1 METNNI
7 YNFLN
12 TSVTT
17 AENVFK
23 VYLDNPKSRANKTLA
38 AEVFD
43 IEQQILSAYQT
54 DDITEKEYKDLMK
67 RINKVDFSKISEIR
81 RKEQNKISSSF
92 GRR

>member
-1 METNNI
+1 MSV

-17 AENVFK
+17 AENVFRA
-23 VYLDNPKSRANKTLA
+23 YLNSPKSRSNKTLA

-43 IEQQILSAYQT
+43 IKQQIASALYT
-54 DDITEKEYKDLMK
+54 GDITEKEYKDLMK

-81 RKEQNKISSSF
+81 RKEQNKAFSSNSF
-92 GRR
+92 RR

>member
-7 YNFLN
+7 FNFLN

-17 AENVFK
+17 AENIFSI
-23 VYLDNPKSRANKTLA
+23 YLNTPKSRSNKTLA

-43 IEQQILSAYQT
+43 IKQQILSAYQT

>member
-17 AENVFK
+17 AENIFSI
-23 VYLDNPKSRANKTLA
+23 YLNTPTSRSNKTLA

-43 IEQQILSAYQT
+43 IKRQILSAYQT
-54 DDITEKEYKDLMK
+54 DDITKKEYKDLMK